1 MEREKRICR
10 RVLKTLVLTVCLLQS
25 CIGSD
30 QYAADIV
37 NDNSAGS
44 EMSSHDKSST
54 TDGENNAAGD
64 ETLHNEGYT
73 TIRFKDIEVTTKA
86 SDPDESLLS
95 DVNIIIVDEF
105 GKIERV
111 DYFVNVG
118 DGKCRVKLVSG
129 RKYSLYVCGNF
140 GYKLPIKTVNQIE
153 TLCCYLAYPD
163 DYRKGIPM
171 SGHAYDVEAGK
182 DISVELTRL
191 MSKIML
197 RMDRSRLDEDV
208 DIKVTSVKI
217 GNCPKCCP
225 VFTEEFNYRPA
236 MNEDWFF
243 ASGFSRKDE
252 ECSPLNIGDK
262 GKSGAVVLYMF
273 ENYDI
278 GSSWIELDM
287 DYRSPTLFSQ
297 DGGLKYRLRAGGE
310 NSRIERNCCYSVT
323 VRPAGNGLSR
333 EGWSID
339 KESLSQNT
347 RFSMKPDGYM
357 EVDVGDRI
365 NVRCD
370 FYPETAPLEINR
382 DNLENDRETG
392 IYDYSIDKDGH
403 GVTLDI
409 TGYGVGLV
417 YMEAGPPIN
426 DAGLLYIHVRDDRQ

>member
-1 MEREKRICR
+1 MERKKRICS
-10 RVLKTLVLTVCLLQS
+10 RVLICILSGIVFSS
-25 CIGSD
+25 CIAAD
-30 QYAADIV
+30 QYDISTRK
-37 NDNSAGS
+37 DNSSGS
-44 EMSSHDKSST
+44 ETDHGGMSDTVDNGHEATED
-54 TDGENNAAGD
+54 DNGCG
-64 ETLHNEGYT
+64 EGYA
-73 TIRFKDIEVTTKA
+73 TIRFNNVEATTKA
-86 SDPDESLLS
+86 ADPDESLLS
-95 DVNIIIVDEF
+95 DVNIVIVDES

-111 DYFVNVG
+111 DYIGNVG

-140 GYKLPIKTVNQIE
+140 GYKLPIKKMSQLQ

-171 SGHAYDVEAGK
+171 SGHAYDIEAGE
-182 DISVELTRL
+182 DISIDLTRL
-191 MSKIML
+191 MSKILL
-197 RMDRSRLDEDV
+197 RMDRSRLDADV

-217 GNCPKCCP
+217 GNCPKICP
-225 VFTEEFNYRPA
+225 VFSEEFNFRPA
-236 MNEDWFF
+236 VDEDWFF

-262 GKSGAVVLYMF
+262 GRSGAVVLYMF
-273 ENYDI
+273 ENYEYN
-278 GSSWIELDM
+278 SSWIELNM
-287 DYRSPTLFSQ
+287 DYRSSTLFSG
-297 DGGLKYRLRAGGE
+297 DGGLKYRFRTGGE
-310 NSRIERNCCYSVT
+310 NSRIERNCCYNVT
-323 VRPAGNGLSR
+323 VRPAGDGLGK

-347 RFSMKPDGYM
+347 RFSMKPDGYL

-370 FYPETAPLEINR
+370 FYPETAPFEINR

-392 IYDYSIDKDGH
+392 IYKYAIDKDGH

-409 TGYGVGLV
+409 TGYGVGMV

-426 DAGLLYIHVRDDRQ
+426 DAGLLYIHVRDDR